1 MHFPKSVILLAA
13 VLAVSNAT
21 SIQIH
26 PELEQV
32 APTPSFNFWSNL
44 RQFTWGLTLGVP
56 GNIMHSK
63 VERCWYDTDKFFNQI
78 EIAQTNTDLDPDRD
92 MESLMSDIYE
102 VFVKFVSSIGSC
114 YYFIEHIRNKLF
126 AMKDLLTDFLASEY
140 SLNQGDF
147 YTSGL
152 RLGFAISRML
162 A

>member
-1 MHFPKSVILLAA
+1 
-13 VLAVSNAT
+13 
-21 SIQIH
+21 
-26 PELEQV
+26 
-32 APTPSFNFWSNL
+32 
-44 RQFTWGLTLGVP
+44 
-56 GNIMHSK
+56 MHSK

-92 MESLMSDIYE
+92 MEALMSDIYE
-102 VFVKFVSSIGSC
+102 VFVKFVSSVGSC